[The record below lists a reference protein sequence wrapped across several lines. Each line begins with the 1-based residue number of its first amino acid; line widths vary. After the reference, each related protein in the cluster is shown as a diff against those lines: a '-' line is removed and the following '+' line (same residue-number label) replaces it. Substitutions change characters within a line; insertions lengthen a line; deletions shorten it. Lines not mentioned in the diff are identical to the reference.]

1 MKASIEKLA
10 AAIIYADGEV
20 APNELSHLEKLAKD
34 LGADTASFVSSIES
48 EIEKLKPM
56 DEEEFQE
63 YMKNAASEVTDPE
76 SRYKLFDAMLELSL
90 ADNSLDDLETNVL
103 GNMSQYLG
111 IPIHYFANNLAYQ
124 VKAKGAEIT
133 AQKGWERPQEPQA

>member
-1 MKASIEKLA
+1 MKKSFEKLA
-10 AAIIYADGEV
+10 AAIIYADGDV
-20 APNELSHLEKLAKD
+20 AASELSHLEKLATQNGIASEG
-34 LGADTASFVSSIES
+34 LSTAIEA
-48 EIEKLKPM
+48 EIETLKPM

-63 YMKNAASEVTDPE
+63 YIKNASSEVTDPE

-103 GNMSQYLG
+103 GNMSQYLE

-124 VKAKGAEIT
+124 VKTKGVEIT
-133 AQKGWERPQEPQA
+133 TQKGWVKPQEK